1 MKSGPRELQAYHLE
15 QLAREAKKGTN
26 MTRTME
32 PPAPWEQL
40 NISEEEFNERQ
51 AKIDKIA
58 HGANPS
64 DAPALTP
71 TEKTRKKRSDAGK
84 PKPKKPEPTAQ
95 AGGLTNAQADE
106 LRDLASLTYAAREEE
121 REACEAYEEACIRTT
136 QAINNFNNRLAALT
150 AK

>member
-1 MKSGPRELQAYHLE
+1 MKSGQRELAAYHLE

-51 AKIDKIA
+51 QKIDQIT

-71 TEKTRKKRSDAGK
+71 EEKTRKKRSDAGK

-95 AGGLTNAQADE
+95 AAGVLTKEQVARIDGLRVAM
-106 LRDLASLTYAAREEE
+106 
-121 REACEAYEEACIRTT
+121 EEATRTA
-136 QAINNFNNRLAALT
+136 QKALFDQSEADHAYYAYLDELT

>member
-1 MKSGPRELQAYHLE
+1 MISGPRELQAYHLE

-51 AKIDKIA
+51 AKMSAVA

-64 DAPALTP
+64 DAPALTEA
-71 TEKTRKKRSDAGK
+71 EKTRKKRSDAGK
-84 PKPKKPEPTAQ
+84 SKPKKPEPTAQ
-95 AGGLTNAQADE
+95 AGVLTKEQVNTI
-106 LRDLASLTYAAREEE
+106 LRLDGERRRLRLEANEIEEKSKAAW
-121 REACEAYEEACIRTT
+121 AL
-136 QAINNFNNRLAALT
+136 FNRAETDYFNYIDSLAA
-150 AK
+150 K